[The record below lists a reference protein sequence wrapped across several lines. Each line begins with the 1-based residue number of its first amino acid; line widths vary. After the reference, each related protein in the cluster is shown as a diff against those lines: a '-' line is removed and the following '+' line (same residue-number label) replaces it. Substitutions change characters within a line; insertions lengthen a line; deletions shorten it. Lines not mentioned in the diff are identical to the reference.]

1 MAVFVRLRGLSDY
14 AAVHRLQAELVEA
27 RAAGAIPD
35 VVLLLEHEEVIT
47 LGRSKGAEASVLDA
61 GDLPVVPIERGGDA
75 TWHGPGQL
83 VAYPIVKLEG
93 RRADL
98 HLHLHSLEDAVMVWL
113 VDVGLEGHRDAR
125 NTGVWLTADGVS
137 RKVCSIGI
145 ACRRWVSWHGLA
157 LNLDPDPAGFARIRP
172 CGFTSDVMTRVV
184 DHLDQAPSVAAS
196 MPALARHLADALE
209 VSFDGDIVAVDGP
222 DDVLP
227 LLRSSSVRPFAT
239 LG

>member
-14 AAVHRLQAELVEA
+14 GAVHRLQAELVDA
-27 RAAGAIPD
+27 RVAGTVPD
-35 VVLLLEHEEVIT
+35 VVLLLEHDEVIT
-47 LGRSKGAEASVLDA
+47 LGRSKGAAASVLDA

-83 VAYPIVKLEG
+83 VAYPIVKLDG

-98 HLHLHSLEDAVMVWL
+98 HLHLHSLEDAVMAWL
-113 VDVGLEGHRDAR
+113 DAHGLEGHRDAR
-125 NTGVWLTADGVS
+125 NTGVWLTAGGVS

-172 CGFTSDVMTRVV
+172 CGFAPEVMTRVA
-184 DHLDQAPSVAAS
+184 DHLERSPGLAAS
-196 MPALARHLADALE
+196 ASALARHLAGALD
-209 VSFDGDIVAVDGP
+209 VSFDGDVVAVNGP

-227 LLRSSSVRPFAT
+227 VLHSSI
-239 LG
+239 